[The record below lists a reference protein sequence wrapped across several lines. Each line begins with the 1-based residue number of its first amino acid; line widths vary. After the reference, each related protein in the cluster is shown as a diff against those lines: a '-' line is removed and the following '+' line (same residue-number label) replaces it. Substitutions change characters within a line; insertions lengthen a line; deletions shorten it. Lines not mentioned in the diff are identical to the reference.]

1 MLSGALPGS
10 RPGAVHNDRVSRLPR
25 SRSLT
30 AARAAAVVVAAGL
43 VLSGCS
49 GGNGG
54 DEEPGADESPS
65 VSSDASAS
73 ESPTADV
80 SVPEGVEVTA
90 QGSDLEFG
98 DSAVV
103 AFEPDQKRSTLLG
116 LTVKGARKGR
126 LDDFKGFILDDPYKR
141 KASYY
146 YVNVSVENV
155 GEGDVGGTPVPLWGV
170 NGENTLLPAVNF
182 TTDFKQCASTPLPK
196 KFEAGDTIDT
206 CLVYLS
212 PDKGTLEAVSF
223 RPDQAFDPIEWTGEI
238 KPPKKDQPK
247 KKNKKK
253 RNNG

>member
-1 MLSGALPGS
+1 M
-10 RPGAVHNDRVSRLPR
+10 HNDRVSRLPR
-25 SRSLT
+25 PRSLT
-30 AARAAAVVVAAGL
+30 APRLATFAVAAGL

-49 GGNGG
+49 GGG
-54 DEEPGADESPS
+54 DDPGAEESPS
-65 VSSDASAS
+65 VSNEASAS

-90 QGSDLEFG
+90 QGSDLDFG

-116 LTVKGARKGR
+116 LTVKSARKGR

-196 KFEAGDTIDT
+196 KFEPEASFST
-206 CLVYLS
+206 CLVFLA
-212 PDKGTLEAVSF
+212 PDKGTMEAVSF
-223 RPDQAFDPIEWTGEI
+223 RPNQEFDPIRWTGEI
-238 KPPKKDQPK
+238 TTPKPEPKKSEKKSGD
-247 KKNKKK
+247 KKNNKKDK
-253 RNNG
+253 NG

>member
-1 MLSGALPGS
+1 M
-10 RPGAVHNDRVSRLPR
+10 HNERVSRLLR
-25 SRSLT
+25 TRSLT
-30 AARAAAVVVAAGL
+30 VTPLAALAVTAGL

-49 GGNGG
+49 GG
-54 DEEPGADESPS
+54 EPGAEESPS
-65 VSSDASAS
+65 ASNDASAT

-80 SVPEGVEVTA
+80 SVPEGVEVSA

-103 AFEPDQKRSTLLG
+103 VFEPDQERSTLLE
-116 LTVKGARKGR
+116 LTVTSARKGR

-141 KASYY
+141 KANYY
-146 YVNVSVENV
+146 YVKVSVENV
-155 GEGDVGGTPVPLWGV
+155 GEGDVGGAPVPLWGV

-182 TTDFKQCASTPLPK
+182 TTDFKKCASTPLPK
-196 KFEAGDTIDT
+196 KFETGDRIDT

-238 KPPKKDQPK
+238 KPPKKDE

-253 RNNG
+253 KRDRNRG